1 SKKKQALIDANYEAF
16 IQGAVGNGLEK
27 KDADDIWNLIVKFA
41 GYGFNK
47 SHSTAYALVAYQTA
61 YLKAHYPLQF
71 MAALLSSDI
80 AGRNFKRKDA
90 LVEHMDD
97 CARMK
102 IDVRPPDVNVSD
114 ADFTVREGAIPFAL
128 SAIKACGG
136 STAISIET
144 ERKKNGPFKD
154 LFDFCERIDPHDCN
168 RSAIETLVKAGAMD
182 SFGVHRSQLVAS
194 IDRALQAGAAVQA
207 DRKSGQ
213 ANLFDGFDDAEDKT
227 DDATATPLPEMD
239 EWPDREKLSAE
250 KEVLGFYLESH
261 PLAEFEPVLSTFRS
275 HTTET
280 LAACTDR
287 EETILGGMISS
298 IKIAHTKNPK
308 PGQPSKYANFD
319 LEDMQGSVRC
329 ILWPRGFAEWGDRVQ
344 ADAVVLAKGKC
355 DRRGGG
361 DEVNL
366 IIDELIP
373 IDDLDTRYT
382 HGIRIRMDEVHH
394 DTDTVSKI
402 REIVRGYPGSKEL
415 SFSLS
420 LADGETVH
428 MKSDKYRVDITPEL
442 RGRIDDLL
450 GSGHYKLLMSKP
462 A

>member
-1 SKKKQALIDANYEAF
+1 
-16 IQGAVGNGLEK
+16 
-27 KDADDIWNLIVKFA
+27 
-41 GYGFNK
+41 
-47 SHSTAYALVAYQTA
+47 
-61 YLKAHYPLQF
+61 
-71 MAALLSSDI
+71 
-80 AGRNFKRKDA
+80 
-90 LVEHMDD
+90 
-97 CARMK
+97 
-102 IDVRPPDVNVSD
+102 
-114 ADFTVREGAIPFAL
+114 
-128 SAIKACGG
+128 
-136 STAISIET
+136 
-144 ERKKNGPFKD
+144 
-154 LFDFCERIDPHDCN
+154 
-168 RSAIETLVKAGAMD
+168 
-182 SFGVHRSQLVAS
+182 
-194 IDRALQAGAAVQA
+194 
-207 DRKSGQ
+207 
-213 ANLFDGFDDAEDKT
+213 DDAEDKT
-227 DDATATPLPEMD
+227 DDSTATPLPEMD

-280 LAACTDR
+280 LAAYTDR